1 MKVTGNVKYIP
12 AGTTQYVIDG
22 NDGEINVDTSVSAI
36 TVILPNI
43 VNSGYANSDKG
54 FIINDFSGNAAT
66 NNITIIASNNTVN
79 SQASITISVDG
90 GTAKCSIASLN
101 EWFAVT
107 EPTTN
112 GGISG
117 TLTPNYIPK
126 AQSASVL
133 NDSIIYQSATGI
145 GIGTIIPQ
153 TKLHVTGTN
162 GLALITSARYSSDTG
177 GAGFIGAKARGTEAA
192 PSAVLAG
199 DFMLTL
205 NSYGYNSGGAF
216 STSIGKMVFYAAEN
230 FTASAQGTAFKLST
244 TPIGATVDVF
254 NFGIN
259 PDGDVSIGDTTLT
272 STGSRLQVNTSNTGD
287 TSLSLGGADFF
298 GAGSSVT
305 GLSLLLGVN
314 IGNNKQLWIA
324 DQDKLTKNS
333 TNPVLQVGLFGTSPT
348 SISAISTSGLVNLDL
363 VLQANGGNLG
373 VGTGV
378 AAPTAKLHVK
388 GIDATSSNYAM
399 KLDDSTNSSLVYVRN
414 DGNLKITPSGS
425 GTIALEINTRSAQDA
440 IITLATNSS
449 VANRATIYIIDA
461 DQTLNFYTRNN
472 DTIFW
477 NGNGAAQSKTLTLF
491 TNTTAKFENN
501 LGVGITSATN
511 TRLHVSG
518 VDSTATNF
526 ALKVD
531 NSSTV
536 SLFSIKNNGLV
547 SAPLLQ
553 TGNSGLASGDLYVD
567 TAANIL
573 ANSDK
578 VVGWKV

>member
-153 TKLHVTGTN
+153 TKLQVTGTN
-162 GLALITSARYSSDTG
+162 GLALITSARYSSDTN

-192 PSAVLAG
+192 PTAVLAG

-254 NFGIN
+254 NFGISPAGN
-259 PDGDVSIGDTTLT
+259 VSIGDTTLT
-272 STGSRLQVNTSNTGD
+272 PTARLH
-287 TSLSLGGADFF
+287 
-298 GAGSSVT
+298 VT
-305 GLSLLLGVN
+305 GVSATVNDYAFKVDNLASVPLL
-314 IGNNKQLWIA
+314 
-324 DQDKLTKNS
+324 
-333 TNPVLQVGLFGTSPT
+333 
-348 SISAISTSGLVNLDL
+348 
-363 VLQANGGNLG
+363 
-373 VGTGV
+373 
-378 AAPTAKLHVK
+378 
-388 GIDATSSNYAM
+388 
-399 KLDDSTNSSLVYVRN
+399 YVRN
-414 DGNLKITPSGS
+414 DVKVSIGKVATTTTLDILGDSTNELFKLNNPYGLFSDKVRIDNDGSFYSSSDNTGIGNAGTGNFITGHLNYTFKTSYSTYLAFTNAQGAGNKS
-425 GTIALEINTRSAQDA
+425 SYGIIGATIASSDSDYKLLVINTDNSTLGSVLKVVSTGATTANDAFNYTNYGINVVSAGVFTNNGAGTFYKVGVNLD
-440 IITLATNSS
+440 ITNGD
-449 VANRATIYIIDA
+449 VNRAINIE
-461 DQTLNFYTRNN
+461 
-472 DTIFW
+472 
-477 NGNGAAQSKTLTLF
+477 NGLIRVVKANQPAYGTLT
-491 TNTTAKFENN
+491 A
-501 LGVGITSATN
+501 
-511 TRLHVSG
+511 
-518 VDSTATNF
+518 
-526 ALKVD
+526 
-531 NSSTV
+531 
-536 SLFSIKNNGLV
+536 
-547 SAPLLQ
+547 
-553 TGNSGLASGDLYVD
+553 GDFYYD

-573 ANSDK
+573 ANADF
-578 VVGWKV
+578 VVGMKA